1 VERPRILVVDDDTAQ
16 RRAVE
21 RVLEGTYEVVAAPGA
36 GEALLR
42 VKAAP
47 FDLALVDIR
56 MPGMDGLE
64 LLGHL
69 KAVDPVLDVIL
80 MTGSTTD
87 GDARL
92 IRAVR
97 GGAFYFIQK
106 PFHRD
111 VLLSLVQRC
120 MEIRRLQRAERA
132 HTERLATELEA
143 ARRFQDRMLPPTTA
157 AYPGL
162 ELAICY
168 EPSLELCGDFF
179 EHESVQG
186 GVALLLADV
195 AGKGVAAAMLTGMVK
210 QAFRGSAG
218 EAFAP
223 AIVLQ
228 RAFDGCKIYP
238 GGRHLTACAAR
249 IRIVG
254 DRLELLGTA
263 GHPPAYL
270 ITGDGTLTQLPSSA
284 DPLHPAFDTWGFEQR
299 TFDFGVGASFVAFT
313 DGLIESRRAEE
324 DEIFGIERVEEAL
337 RAAPRDSAS
346 ILCRAIRESLR
357 RFQQGRPPEDDLT
370 ILVARRTA

>member
-1 VERPRILVVDDDTAQ
+1 MNRPRILVVDDDASQ

-21 RVLEGTYEVVAAPGA
+21 RVLEAMYEVVSVPGA
-36 GEALLR
+36 DEAMAR
-42 VKAAP
+42 VRQGA
-47 FDLALVDIR
+47 FDLALVDLR

-64 LLGHL
+64 LLGQL
-69 KAVDPVLDVIL
+69 KLAEPGLDVIL
-80 MTGSTTD
+80 MTGSASD

-132 HTERLATELEA
+132 HAERLAMELEA

-157 AYPGL
+157 EYPGL

-179 EHESVQG
+179 EHEAIPG
-186 GVALLLADV
+186 GVALMLVDV

-210 QAFRGSAG
+210 QAFRSSAG
-218 EAFAP
+218 KEFAP

-228 RAFDGCKIYP
+228 RAFDGSKLFP
-238 GGRHLTACAAR
+238 GSRHLTACAAR
-249 IRIVG
+249 VRF
-254 DRLELLGTA
+254 DANQLELLGTA
-263 GHPPAYL
+263 GHPPAFH
-270 ITGDGTLTQLPSSA
+270 ISSSGDVTQLPSTA
-284 DPLHPAFDTWGFEQR
+284 GPLHPAYESWAFEPRALDFRAGDT
-299 TFDFGVGASFVAFT
+299 FVAFT
-313 DGLIESRRAEE
+313 DGLMESRRAEE
-324 DEIFGIERVEEAL
+324 DEIFGIERIEETL
-337 RAAPRDSAS
+337 RAAPRSSAAA
-346 ILCRAIRESLR
+346 LCQAIRQALKE
-357 RFQQGRPPEDDLT
+357 FQRGRPPEDDLT
-370 ILVARRTA
+370 ILVARRTG

>member
-1 VERPRILVVDDDTAQ
+1 MDRPRILVVDDDAAQ

-21 RVLEGTYEVVAAPGA
+21 RVLESTYEVVGTPGA

-42 VKAAP
+42 VGAAP

-64 LLGHL
+64 LLTHL
-69 KAVDPVLDVIL
+69 KSANPLMDVIL
-80 MTGSTTD
+80 MTGSATD
-87 GDARL
+87 GDARM

-97 GGAFYFIQK
+97 GGAFYFVQK

-111 VLLSLVQRC
+111 VLLALVQRC
-120 MEIRRLQRAERA
+120 MEIRRLQRAERT

-143 ARRFQDRMLPPTTA
+143 ARRFQDRMLPPATA
-157 AYPGL
+157 SYPGL

-179 EHESVQG
+179 EHEAVQG
-186 GVALLLADV
+186 GAAMLLVDV
-195 AGKGVAAAMLTGMVK
+195 AGKGVGAAMLTGMVK
-210 QAFRGSAG
+210 QAFRSSAG

-228 RAFDGCKIYP
+228 RAFDGCKVFP

-249 IRIVG
+249 IG
-254 DRLELLGTA
+254 LAGNRLEVLGTA

-270 ITGDGTLTQLPSSA
+270 LPRDKDVIPLPATA
-284 DPLHPAFDTWGFEQR
+284 DLLHPAFDTWGFEQR
-299 TFDFGVGASFVAFT
+299 TFDFRPGDCFVAFT

-337 RAAPRDSAS
+337 RSAPRDSAAL
-346 ILCRAIRESLR
+346 LCEALRLSLR
-357 RFQQGRPPEDDLT
+357 LFQQGRPPEDDLT
-370 ILVARRTA
+370 ILVARRSA